1 MALTR
6 PNVELHIEE
15 LVLHGFAASDRHA
28 IATAVEAEL
37 GRLLAVEGLPAS
49 FEAAGMVGRVDAPSF
64 EVTRDSAPSQ
74 LGQDIARSVY
84 RGLGE

>member
-15 LVLHGFAASDRHA
+15 LVLHGFAASDRRA

-37 GRLLAVEGLPAS
+37 GRLLTVKGLPAS
-49 FEAAGMVGRVDAPSF
+49 FGAARMVGTVDAGSF
-64 EVTRDSAPSQ
+64 EVTRDSAPLE